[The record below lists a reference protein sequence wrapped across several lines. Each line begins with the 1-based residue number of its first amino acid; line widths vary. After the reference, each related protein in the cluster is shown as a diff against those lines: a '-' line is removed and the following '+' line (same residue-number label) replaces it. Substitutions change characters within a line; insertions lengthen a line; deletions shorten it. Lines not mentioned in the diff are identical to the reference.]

1 MRSLGLGLGHGFGLS
16 HSHGYGIALSHG
28 FGLGLSHGYGL
39 GHTHVYGLG
48 VAKLKTSV
56 AMRNVEKVNDKSY
69 LVGIRLPQ
77 KHLFCLNLLFCGR

>member
-1 MRSLGLGLGHGFGLS
+1 MRSLGLGLGHGFGLG

-48 VAKLKTSV
+48 VGKMKTSV
-56 AMRNVEKVNDKSY
+56 AMRNVEKVNNKSY
-69 LVGIRLPQ
+69 LVDVRVPP
-77 KHLFCLNLLFCGR
+77 KTPFLLKFTVLWS